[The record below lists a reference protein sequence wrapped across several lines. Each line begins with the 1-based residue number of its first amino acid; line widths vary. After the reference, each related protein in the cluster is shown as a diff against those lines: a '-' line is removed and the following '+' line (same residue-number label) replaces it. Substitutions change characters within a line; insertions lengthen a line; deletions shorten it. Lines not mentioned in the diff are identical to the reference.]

1 MWSATI
7 ATSPNLTP
15 AVFFRSIVRMILI
28 PVCLVPLTS
37 CGYRFAGGEALPQG
51 VESLFI
57 EMLDNKTTEPGVDV
71 VVTQQLKNEF
81 IRKYPG
87 ALVDREMAPAILSG
101 TVVGVRTETV
111 SRRGVLTALER
122 SVSLTV
128 DLTLKT
134 TTNKRIWFAKGI
146 KGSDTYGVAPGD
158 KESTERNKRNA
169 LRKIAKRIAETAFY
183 RLTDDF

>member
-71 VVTQQLKNEF
+71 VVT
-81 IRKYPG
+81 
-87 ALVDREMAPAILSG
+87 
-101 TVVGVRTETV
+101 
-111 SRRGVLTALER
+111 
-122 SVSLTV
+122 
-128 DLTLKT
+128 
-134 TTNKRIWFAKGI
+134 
-146 KGSDTYGVAPGD
+146 
-158 KESTERNKRNA
+158 
-169 LRKIAKRIAETAFY
+169 
-183 RLTDDF
+183 

>member
-1 MWSATI
+1 MWSAII
-7 ATSPNLTP
+7 ATSPNLI
-15 AVFFRSIVRMILI
+15 AGVFFRNIVRMMLVS
-28 PVCLVPLTS
+28 VCLLALPS
-37 CGYRFAGGEALPQG
+37 CGYRFAGGGALPQG
-51 VESLFI
+51 VDSLFI
-57 EMLDNKTTEPGVDV
+57 ELLDNKTTEPGVDV
-71 VVTQQLKNEF
+71 LVTYQLKNEF

-87 ALVDREMAPAILSG
+87 ALVDRGVAAAILSG

-134 TTNKRIWFAKGI
+134 VTNKRIWFAKGI
-146 KGSDTYGVAPGD
+146 KGSDTYSVVSGD
-158 KESTERNKRNA
+158 KESTEENKRIA
-169 LRKIAKRIAETAFY
+169 LRDIAQRIAETAFY